1 MPQRLAAFSLNA
13 ALARASV
20 PVVGELDCLTDLTFT
35 YRYLLSGPS
44 KSSVCLPS
52 DDCATVGSTIVQ
64 RDFSG

>member
-1 MPQRLAAFSLNA
+1 
-13 ALARASV
+13 
-20 PVVGELDCLTDLTFT
+20 
-35 YRYLLSGPS
+35 LLSGPS